1 MQQWWR
7 RIRAAIGM
15 GLTWGAAWSGA
26 GMLLARVPGLSSDL
40 PFALLLAPLGF
51 LSGIVFSGILVVM
64 ERRRRLDR
72 MSLSRFAGWGAAS
85 GLLLS
90 GVFVVGAALRGGG
103 LWGEFL
109 VFGPSLAV
117 ASAACA
123 AGSLAVARRA
133 ERRELAGGSGPPME
147 AGLTG
152 DDKRDLLRRGE

>member
-1 MQQWWR
+1 MNKSWR

-26 GMLLARVPGLSSDL
+26 GALLARVPGFYSDL
-40 PFALLLAPLGF
+40 PFALLFAPLGF
-51 LSGIVFSGILVVM
+51 ITGVIFSGILVGI
-64 ERRRRLDR
+64 EGRRSFDR

-90 GVFVVGAALRGGG
+90 GIFVVGAALRGAS

-109 VFGPSLAV
+109 VFGPPLTI
-117 ASAACA
+117 ASAVCA

-133 ERRELAGGSGPPME
+133 ERRELSRPSGDPAE
-147 AGLTG
+147 AG
-152 DDKRDLLRRGE
+152 DA